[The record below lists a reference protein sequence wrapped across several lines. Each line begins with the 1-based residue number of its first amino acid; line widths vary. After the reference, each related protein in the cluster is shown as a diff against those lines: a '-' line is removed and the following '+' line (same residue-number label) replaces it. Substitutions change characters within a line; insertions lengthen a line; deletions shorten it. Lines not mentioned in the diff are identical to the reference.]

1 MSNMIDL
8 IYEAIDEV
16 NETLGAPIEK
26 KEETVLFG
34 KDSILDSMG
43 LVSLI
48 VTIERLIEDKY
59 NRPLTLASEKAFS
72 RSQSPFRTVA
82 TLAEFIEELLSE
94 DN

>member
-59 NRPLTLASEKAFS
+59 NRSLTLASEKAFS
-72 RSQSPFRTVA
+72 RSKSPFRTVA